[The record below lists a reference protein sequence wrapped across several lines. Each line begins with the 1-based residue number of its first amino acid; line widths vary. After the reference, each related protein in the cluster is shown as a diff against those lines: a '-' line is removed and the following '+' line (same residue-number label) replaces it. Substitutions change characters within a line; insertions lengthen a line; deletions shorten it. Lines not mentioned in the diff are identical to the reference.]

1 MTFIPIILFTYVLVS
16 ICLTYMVHRKPR
28 RPVNQK
34 PDWGRVTDTKIPAAG
49 NGCLEVWR
57 IEPDMPSKGIVVLA
71 HGWSRNRDRMIN
83 RAKMFGQWG
92 YTTIIHSA
100 RDHGN
105 SSKCKLMNGI
115 RFGEDIEA
123 VLTWINEP
131 VILYG
136 HSAGAAGAMI
146 AASRH
151 PNLVKLMYLEGSY
164 ADTKPALLSLYKS
177 FNKYFGL
184 IFGPGI
190 VFWMDKVLYREKLE
204 SLSPK
209 SLAPNVK
216 VPVLLIHGEK
226 DMTFP
231 VKFAQSLAQSFP
243 NKQTELWIARGAG
256 HSDSSFQAGY
266 KKEIRRFLKAN
277 LENA

>member
-1 MTFIPIILFTYVLVS
+1 MTLVPIIIFLYVLVS

-34 PDWGRVTDTKIPAAG
+34 PNWGRVIDTRIPTAD
-49 NGCLEVWR
+49 NGFLEVWR

-71 HGWSRNRDRMIN
+71 HGWSRNRDRMVN
-83 RAKMFGQWG
+83 RAKMFGRWG

-105 SSKCKLMNGI
+105 SSKCRLMNGI

-123 VLTWINEP
+123 VLKWINEP

-136 HSAGAAGAMI
+136 HSAGAAGAVI

-151 PNLVKLMYLEGSY
+151 LHLVKLMYLEGSY
-164 ADTKPALLSLYKS
+164 AETKTALLSLYKS

-190 VFWMDKVLYREKLE
+190 VFWMDKFLYRNKLGP
-204 SLSPK
+204 LSPK
-209 SLAPNVK
+209 TLAPNIN

-231 VKFAQSLAQSFP
+231 VKFAQTLAQSFP
-243 NKQTELWIARGAG
+243 NNRVRLWIAKGAG
-256 HSDSSFQAGY
+256 HSDSSFKTGY
-266 KKEIRRFLKAN
+266 KSEIRKFLNENFEKA
-277 LENA
+277 

>member
-1 MTFIPIILFTYVLVS
+1 MTFIPIILIVYVLIS

-28 RPVNQK
+28 RPIDQK
-34 PDWGRVTDTKIPAAG
+34 PDWGKVTDTKIPAVG
-49 NGCLEVWR
+49 DGFLEVWR

-71 HGWSRNRDRMIN
+71 HGWSRNRDRMVN

-105 SSKCKLMNGI
+105 SSKCRLMNGI

-123 VLTWINEP
+123 VLKWVNEP

-146 AASRH
+146 AVSRH

-177 FNKYFGL
+177 FNKYFGM

-190 VFWMDKVLYREKLE
+190 VFWMETVLYREKLE

-209 SLAPNVK
+209 SLAPNVN

-231 VKFAQSLAQSFP
+231 IKFAQSLAQSFP
-243 NKQTELWIARGAG
+243 NKQAKLWIARGAG

-266 KKEIRRFLKAN
+266 KNEIKEFLKAN
-277 LENA
+277 LENV